1 MSYRTYNIW
10 ILVMLILVGVAW
22 LLTGYASRLPGL
34 MEEIWWMPF
43 ALGGVILLGSL
54 ISIGFVAT
62 QPTKMPCPYCH
73 EKVLPKVRMMSGHL
87 HISRP
92 DED

>member
-1 MSYRTYNIW
+1 
-10 ILVMLILVGVAW
+10 
-22 LLTGYASRLPGL
+22 

-43 ALGGVILLGSL
+43 ALGAVILLGSL

-62 QPTKMPCPYCH
+62 QPTKIPYPYCH

-87 HISRP
+87 HLSRA

>member
-1 MSYRTYNIW
+1 
-10 ILVMLILVGVAW
+10 MLILVGVAW